1 MRKFIEYL
9 ASDRELSATERVIA
23 IELYDMFMY
32 GNDVTLSKL
41 CKALAWSVS
50 TISAALDRLRDKGVI
65 NKNGFKFTTE
75 YLKKGSD
82 DE

>member
-1 MRKFIEYL
+1 
-9 ASDRELSATERVIA
+9 
-23 IELYDMFMY
+23 MY